1 MVNEPFVSVL
11 LPVCNGGPYLREA
24 IDSILSQSYPRF
36 ELIIINDGSTDDSWH
51 TIETVQDPRVRAFQQ
66 MNLGIAG
73 TLNRAIQLA
82 RGVYLARQDADDVA
96 LPKRFERQVE
106 FLETHQDYG
115 LVGTWAT
122 VLSERTEEV
131 KVHNHPSENHVLK
144 YELLFDNPFVH
155 SSMMIRK
162 AVVDRVG
169 GYVAESRTR
178 PAEDYELWS
187 RVAREF
193 DVANIPE
200 VLQIYRDTPKSLSKG
215 VGNPLLDHV
224 INTSISNLT
233 WVTGRAT
240 NDPAIHDLA
249 AFSHGAYHRALGNV
263 DLREL
268 EDVLNEAANKLSK
281 TCNVPADA
289 LRDRVQ
295 VHLHTVQYHYDHYN
309 RYCRGGRIRRK
320 IVQLAGAV
328 KQNILFRQNRTTR
341 EH

>member
-11 LPVCNGGPYLREA
+11 LPVFNGGPYLREA
-24 IDSILSQSYPRF
+24 IDSILRQSYHRF

-51 TIETVQDPRVRAFQQ
+51 TIETVQDPRIRAFQQ
-66 MNLGIAG
+66 RNLGIAG

-122 VLSERTEEV
+122 VLSERKEV
-131 KVHNHPSENHVLK
+131 TKAHNHSSENHVLK

-162 AVVDRVG
+162 AVLDRVG
-169 GYVAESRTR
+169 SYVAESMGRA
-178 PAEDYELWS
+178 AEDYELWS

-215 VGNPLLDHV
+215 IGNPLLDHV
-224 INTSISNLT
+224 IDTSISNLA
-233 WVTGRAT
+233 WVTGRVKH
-240 NDPAIHDLA
+240 DPAILDLA
-249 AFSHGAYHRALGNV
+249 AFSHGAYDRALGTAG
-263 DLREL
+263 LGEL

-309 RYCRGGRIRRK
+309 HYCRGGRIRRK

-328 KQNILFRQNRTTR
+328 KQNILSRQNRTTR